1 MRGSTAGRPAP
12 AQELVL
18 VAAIAGFCHLI
29 VGFDNR
35 ALAQRMR
42 VLLDPGYSAQH
53 ATQDPRPL
61 RRKQAICRI
70 PGSRRYQLTGSGR
83 AVAVLF
89 TKAYGR
95 IPGPGLALLDP
106 PLPDDLA
113 MPSPWRSLTRELDRF
128 VGDGL
133 APG

>member
-1 MRGSTAGRPAP
+1 MTAPDGVIAAMPGRPGA
-12 AQELVL
+12 V
-18 VAAIAGFCHLI
+18 
-29 VGFDNR
+29 
-35 ALAQRMR
+35 
-42 VLLDPGYSAQH
+42 
-53 ATQDPRPL
+53 
-61 RRKQAICRI
+61 
-70 PGSRRYQLTGSGR
+70 TGSGR